1 MQNTVIKGYIQH
13 YERTEKYD
21 DNGLK
26 IIVYLLKIN
35 NGAYTLTIPKKAD
48 IYFERGLEVIL
59 NVNEQNG
66 ITGILCPKKGY
77 QWGEIQGLNN
87 ELAETDYFELVKG
100 VVIEKRK
107 ESFLVNKGTSSSSTY
122 LNNTRTVTNYTI
134 VLSDKS
140 FRVEEAIGE
149 KIKPATTISA
159 LLKEDIG
166 FVVKDE
172 TNNKIYGKPRQ
183 DYLIAILLWVAFNV
197 YMLYMFN
204 TNRQNVFV
212 SFSSVM
218 WIGNL
223 FFGIA
228 FLFSFTGFLSKRK
241 SLKLFETMLNNKS

>member
-1 MQNTVIKGYIQH
+1 MQHTVIKGNIQH
-13 YERTEKYD
+13 YDRTEKYD

-26 IIVYLLKIN
+26 IIIYLLKTN
-35 NGAYTLTIPKKAD
+35 NKTYTITIHKKAD
-48 IYFERGLEVIL
+48 FYFESGLEVVMH
-59 NVNEQNG
+59 VNEQNS

-77 QWGEIQGLNN
+77 KWGEIQGLKN
-87 ELAETDYFELVKG
+87 ELVDADYFELVKG
-100 VVIEKRK
+100 VVVEKRK
-107 ESFLVNKGTSSSSTY
+107 ESFLVNKGTSSSITY

-140 FRVEEAIGE
+140 FRVEEAIGK
-149 KIKPATTISA
+149 KIKPSTTISA

-197 YMLYMFN
+197 YMIYMFS

-218 WIGNL
+218 WVGNI

-228 FLFSFTGFLSKRK
+228 FLFSFTGYLSKRK
-241 SLKLFETMLNNKS
+241 SLKLFKNMVDNKS